1 MQFDTIALVAIM
13 ALSVCFF
20 AWLMWAR
27 YAPLRLALVDE
38 SSRGGSFGG
47 STPDNSGLG
56 KVGDLVTALMLAKDG
71 WQKLPSPR
79 LGIDGL
85 DGVFVKR
92 VGGKQFEVRIVE
104 TKCARDGDPKSSY
117 EAGQL
122 ADDRVIEQL
131 ERLKGATFADGGYI
145 DEQAIDAIVK
155 AIRRGSMHVSKQLY
169 AHTLDEGH
177 TLIYSV
183 RPDGALIDRPA
194 LVKRVSG
201 APHRLMLQAL
211 ATGLA
216 RWDGGSQVTVSTTP
230 AE

>member
-13 ALSVCFF
+13 ALFACFF
-20 AWLMWAR
+20 VWLMWAR

-38 SSRGGSFGG
+38 SSSGGSPGG
-47 STPDNSGLG
+47 SADNSGLS

-79 LGIDGL
+79 LGVDGL

-92 VGGKQFEVRIVE
+92 VSGKQFEVRIVE

-145 DEQAIDAIVK
+145 DAQAIEAIVK

-177 TLIYSV
+177 TFIYSV
-183 RPDGALIDRPA
+183 RPDGALVDRPA
-194 LVKRVSG
+194 RVKRVSG

-211 ATGLA
+211 TTGLA
-216 RWDGGSQVTVSTTP
+216 RLDGGSQAAVSSTP